1 VPTYEYYN
9 KKTKQYFTEILPVH
23 RRRYPCRDPFVELV
37 ISAPRIATIS
47 DRGGKEDKAREQ
59 ILESAEIGFKE
70 RDQQEK
76 LGIIKETPEWSK
88 ERRAKSKQKSQW
100 L

>member
-1 VPTYEYYN
+1 MPLYEYEN
-9 KKTKQYFTEILPVH
+9 KKTKKYFTEILPVH
-23 RRRYPCRDPFVELV
+23 RSKYPCRDPFVELV

-47 DRGGKEDKAREQ
+47 DVGGKEDKAREQ

-70 RDQQEK
+70 RDEQEK
-76 LGIIKETPEWSK
+76 LGMIKE
-88 ERRAKSKQKSQW
+88 Q